1 MKAHK
6 IFFLFLIMSISFS
19 TTYSQSLSVFDI
31 DTTSFPTMKT
41 KFYAFD
47 ASGKQI
53 KSLITSDFKLTE
65 NGIDRTILSVTCPP
79 EKPPQRLS
87 SVIVADVSGSM
98 TGVPLDI
105 TRMVGK
111 TWVNA
116 LPLGQSESALSSFDD
131 YNYFNQ
137 DFTTNRNKLLTAIDG
152 IGHGGGTN
160 YNMAMIEPVAGGLL
174 VAKTG
179 KYKKVIPT

>member
-1 MKAHK
+1 
-6 IFFLFLIMSISFS
+6 
-19 TTYSQSLSVFDI
+19 
-31 DTTSFPTMKT
+31 
-41 KFYAFD
+41 
-47 ASGKQI
+47 
-53 KSLITSDFKLTE
+53 
-65 NGIDRTILSVTCPP
+65 
-79 EKPPQRLS
+79 
-87 SVIVADVSGSM
+87 M
-98 TGVPLDI
+98 TGIPLDI

-116 LPLGQSESALSSFDD
+116 LPLGQSECALSSFDD

-179 KYKKVIPT
+179 KYKKVIIFLTDGQPNFPPDETRIISEAQANGITINC